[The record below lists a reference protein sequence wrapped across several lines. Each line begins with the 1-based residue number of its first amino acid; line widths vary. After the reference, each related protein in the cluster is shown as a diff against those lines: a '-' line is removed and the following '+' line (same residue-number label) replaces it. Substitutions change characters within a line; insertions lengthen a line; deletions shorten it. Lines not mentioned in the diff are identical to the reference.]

1 MFLVLRIRVL
11 IYLKKKKRILCKK
24 KGGGKDTRKKEGRE
38 GGKKREGTRAR
49 KGQDGRGG
57 SRKSR
62 KTCKLRVAPKRD
74 TFNTRAAWEWR
85 FLFSIVNPPGDP
97 LQLRVGNGTSSHS
110 ITHKHT
116 HLIHTCKAQ
125 WCPLGAKAIKAKWMI
140 PRKRVGQFVKTVYIT
155 FPKFHLMDHFPKL
168 EKISNLLSRSICLI
182 PCLQNKTREAS
193 FIFLKCRTAAQ
204 KPCSKKVNIY
214 KNHSNNFLLYTFL
227 YILGF

>member
-1 MFLVLRIRVL
+1 M
-11 IYLKKKKRILCKK
+11 
-24 KGGGKDTRKKEGRE
+24 
-38 GGKKREGTRAR
+38 
-49 KGQDGRGG
+49 
-57 SRKSR
+57 
-62 KTCKLRVAPKRD
+62 APKRD

-116 HLIHTCKAQ
+116 HLIHMCKAQ

-204 KPCSKKVNIY
+204 KPCSKKWIFIKTTLTIFY
-214 KNHSNNFLLYTFL
+214 
-227 YILGF
+227 YILFYIFWGFR